1 MAFGLAIRGNNMN
14 HTFRATLVALAIA
27 SAPALAAN
35 YATTFSAN
43 DDPARW
49 YQPLETPRQKYDN
62 AMLEARNALAEALRE
77 CRRSGSDRAA
87 CEVAARRQHAAE
99 VSQAKTL
106 LEPARQAG

>member
-1 MAFGLAIRGNNMN
+1 MAFGFAIRGNTMN
-14 HTFRATLVALAIA
+14 HSSRATLIALAIA
-27 SAPALAAN
+27 SAPALAGN
-35 YATTFSAN
+35 YATRFSAS

-62 AMLEARNALAEALRE
+62 AMLEARNALAEALSQ

-87 CEVAARRQHAAE
+87 CEAAARRQHAEE

-106 LEPARQAG
+106 LEPGRQVG

>member
-1 MAFGLAIRGNNMN
+1 MN
-14 HTFRATLVALAIA
+14 QIFRAALAALAIA
-27 SAPALAAN
+27 SAPALADS
-35 YATTFSAN
+35 YATSFSAN
-43 DDPARW
+43 GDPARW

-77 CRRSGSDRAA
+77 CRKSASDRAA
-87 CEVAARRQHAAE
+87 CEAAARRQHAEE